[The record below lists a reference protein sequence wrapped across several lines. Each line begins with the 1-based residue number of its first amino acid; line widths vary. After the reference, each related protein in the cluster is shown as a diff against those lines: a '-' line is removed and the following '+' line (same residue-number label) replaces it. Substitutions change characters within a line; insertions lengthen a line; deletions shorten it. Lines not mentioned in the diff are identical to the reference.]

1 MELFKSLEDKITYV
15 ETLTALATAN
25 EKITESQKLVV
36 YNIARNYNIPEEY
49 VDRIWEKVRRKYSLA
64 EILAPMLTQDS
75 NIKLLLIQELIMIF
89 IVSNKYLEHKSM
101 LRELCQTLNIDIKLE
116 DIKNHVLQAL
126 KEREQS
132 LKH

>member
-1 MELFKSLEDKITYV
+1 MELFKSLEDRVIYV
-15 ETLTALATAN
+15 ETLTALATAK

-36 YNIARNYNIPEEY
+36 FNIAKNYNIPEEY
-49 VDRIWEKVRRKYSLA
+49 VDRIWDKVRRKYSLA
-64 EILAPMLTQDS
+64 EILAPMLTQDPI
-75 NIKLLLIQELIMIF
+75 IKLHLVQELVMIF
-89 IVSNKYLEHKSM
+89 IVSSKYVEHKSM
-101 LRELCQTLNIDIKLE
+101 LREICKILNIHIKLE